1 MGGAL
6 ELAHGALAG
15 LSPLG
20 AVAWAWSAVVASV
33 TLFAVARA
41 LAARWSGPDL
51 TGLSAPRSTEAA
63 AGSARVEPAQLLLV
77 RPCAGAEA
85 SLRGSLRSTGAV
97 RTRHSL
103 TVVLSAATA
112 DDPAWPVVTEVA
124 TELRARGLQ
133 AHAQLAPTDRAN
145 HKCGQLAAVIAAY
158 PTAAVVINADADVD
172 LDGVDLDRLVDP
184 ILRSDLAATYAPPIE
199 QGPARTLGDRAS
211 QAVLDSSLHA
221 FVVLGRLDPR
231 GFVGK
236 LCAVRRDA
244 LERVGGFSAL
254 GDYLGEDMELARRLH
269 SRGEATALVLP
280 CARARVEGRT
290 LGATVARYARWMG
303 VIRAQRSALL
313 ATYPLL
319 FFPTLPLVLVAFA
332 GDASGAALLA
342 LSARVLLAVGAR
354 SASGRPVTPWVAL
367 DVLLSDG
374 VLAAAW
380 LRALGQR
387 RLQWRGRRLE
397 LLADGRIREL

>member
-1 MGGAL
+1 M
-6 ELAHGALAG
+6 GALAG

-41 LAARWSGPDL
+41 LAARWASAEHADP
-51 TGLSAPRSTEAA
+51 SAPRLPEAG

-85 SLRGSLRSTGAV
+85 TLRASLRSTGAV

-103 TVVLSAATA
+103 TVVLSAASV
-112 DDPAWPVVTEVA
+112 DDPAWPVVSELA
-124 TELRARGLQ
+124 AELRAHGLH

-158 PTAAVVINADADVD
+158 PAAAVVINADADVE

-184 ILRSDLAATYAPPIE
+184 ILRGDVAATYAPPIE
-199 QGPARTLGDRAS
+199 QGPSRTLGDRAS

-221 FVVLGRLDPR
+221 FVMLGRLDPR

-244 LERVGGFSAL
+244 LDRVGGFAAL
-254 GDYLGEDMELARRLH
+254 GDYLGEDIELARRLRSH
-269 SRGEATALVLP
+269 GEATALVLP

-290 LGATVARYARWMG
+290 LGATVARYARWMS
-303 VIRAQRSALL
+303 VVRAQRSMLL

-319 FFPTLPLVLVAFA
+319 FFPTLPLVLVAIVGGA
-332 GDASGAALLA
+332 WGAALLA
-342 LSARVLLAVGAR
+342 LSARALMAVGAR
-354 SASGRPVTPWVAL
+354 LASGLPPTPWVAL

-374 VLAAAW
+374 VLAVAW
-380 LRALGQR
+380 LRALSQR
-387 RLQWRGRRLE
+387 ELAWRGRRLE